1 MSRNPPLPLL
11 SDSELVNILA
21 LSQNATAIYTS
32 EDLIIQSANDAM
44 LLFWNKGRDVIG
56 EKLGEAVPELKD
68 NPLLELLKNVW
79 RNGIDY
85 DAANIKTNIRVNGEL
100 QATYFD
106 LNYKA
111 ITKPG
116 GEVYCILHTARDVT
130 DRVQKQEEV
139 KALQQHTQNLNENL
153 AGFNEE
159 LSATNEELAATNEE
173 LATTNEEYVVL
184 NEEINATNEE
194 LHLINEELIKAR
206 NTLGLASDAAGLIT
220 WTAQLGTTD
229 FIISGNGA
237 SLFEADKQRFT
248 LASFLN
254 RVADEHRDI
263 VKNSIN
269 QSIKDKCRLDLEIQ
283 IKATEQLKLRWF
295 KLNAIPY
302 FDEDG
307 LPSHLT
313 GTMLDVTEQK
323 EDDQRKSDFI
333 AMVSHELKTPLTS
346 LKAYVQMLAGRA
358 SKAGDRFSESALD
371 KADAQVNK
379 MTGLINGFL
388 NISRLES
395 GKINLDN
402 QSFELE
408 KLVKEIVEEGEL
420 TISSHRLIFN
430 PTCKVTVTADR
441 DKIGSVITNFISN
454 AVKYSPNGTSITVEC
469 DIVSNTARVSVQDAG
484 MGISQADIKK
494 LFERYYRVKG
504 KQTETISGFGI
515 GLYLSAE
522 IINRHGGKIWVESE
536 ADKGSIFYFSLPV

>member
-1 MSRNPPLPLL
+1 MSPNPLLPLF
-11 SDSELVNILA
+11 SDNELVTILA

-56 EKLGEAVPELKD
+56 KKLEDAVPELKD

-85 DAANIKTNIRVNGEL
+85 EATNIKTNIRVKGKL
-100 QATYFD
+100 QITYFD
-106 LNYKA
+106 LNYKT
-111 ITKPG
+111 ITNPK

-130 DRVQKQEEV
+130 DRVLKQEEV
-139 KALQQHTQNLNENL
+139 KALQLKTQSLNEKL

-159 LSATNEELAATNEE
+159 LSATNEELSATNEE
-173 LATTNEEYVVL
+173 LATTNEEYIVL

-194 LHLINEELIKAR
+194 LHQINKELIKAR
-206 NTLGLASDAAGLIT
+206 NTLDLASDAAGLIT

-237 SLFEADKQRFT
+237 NLFEADKERFT
-248 LASFLN
+248 FASFLN
-254 RVADEHRDI
+254 RVSDEHHDI
-263 VKNSIN
+263 LKNSID

-283 IKATEQLKLRWF
+283 IKATAQLKLRWF

-302 FDEDG
+302 FNEDG

-358 SKAGDRFSESALD
+358 SKAGDKFSENALD
-371 KADAQVNK
+371 KANAQVNK

-388 NISRLES
+388 NLSRLES

-402 QSFELE
+402 RSFELE

-420 TISSHRLIFN
+420 TISSHRLIFK
-430 PTCKVTVTADR
+430 PTCTVTVTADR

-469 DIVSNTARVSVQDAG
+469 DIISNTAQVSVQDAG
-484 MGISQADIKK
+484 MGISQADSKK

-536 ADKGSIFYFSLPV
+536 TGKGSIFYFSLPL